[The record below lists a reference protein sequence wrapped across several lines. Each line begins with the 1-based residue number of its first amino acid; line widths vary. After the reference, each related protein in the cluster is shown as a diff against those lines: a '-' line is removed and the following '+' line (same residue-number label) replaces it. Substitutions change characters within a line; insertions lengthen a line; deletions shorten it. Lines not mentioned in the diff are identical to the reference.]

1 MSGNPCP
8 TFLSTEQKDFIM
20 DMEALMAQA
29 QDLQTKIS
37 AAQDDLAQKRVKG
50 IAGNGAVIVDMTGKY
65 DVVSVNIRPETLT
78 LSADKVSELVFDAYK
93 DAKDKADVLI
103 DKTMSAI
110 TGEMGE

>member
-1 MSGNPCP
+1 
-8 TFLSTEQKDFIM
+8 M

-37 AAQDDLAQKRVKG
+37 KAQDSLAQMRVKG

-65 DVVSVNIRPETLT
+65 DIISVNINQNTMSMGAETL
-78 LSADKVSELVFDAYK
+78 SKLVADAYK
-93 DAKDKADVLI
+93 DAKNKADVLI

-110 TGEMGE
+110 TGGMSE